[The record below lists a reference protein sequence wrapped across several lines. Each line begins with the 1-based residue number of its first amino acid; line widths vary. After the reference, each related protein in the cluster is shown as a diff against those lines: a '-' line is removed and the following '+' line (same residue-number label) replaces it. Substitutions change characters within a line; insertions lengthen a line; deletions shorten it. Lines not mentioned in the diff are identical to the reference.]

1 MGDSVYLAAGSDLAS
16 FELCLSILLDVDMSF
31 IRKGVTLRCSLK
43 VSASPSGHLSLA
55 LATKREWK

>member
-31 IRKGVTLRCSLK
+31 NVIQ
-43 VSASPSGHLSLA
+43 SAPQQAELP
-55 LATKREWK
+55 